1 MRLVVIALCAAL
13 ALPALAE
20 EEVGLGLPAPS
31 FSLRTMN
38 PDVSGTGWLALDK
51 FAGEEPEDAGS
62 KLVVLSFFAS
72 WCGPCKKEMPFLVQL
87 DKLYREQ
94 GLRIVGVCID
104 TEEPGIGAAK
114 KMIAEN
120 KVTYPVV
127 SDRFNFLARRYL
139 GESAPLPSVFLVRR
153 DGNIARIERG
163 YSKDV
168 GAFLLAAIQQEL
180 GLKVA
185 PLAETK
191 AKDVPHAEGKAKVPP
206 TVEAKADPEAE
217 AKAEPKVDSKPEF
230 KVAPKVRKPAS
241 KAPAPSR
248 TSASTA
254 PAAATP

>member
-1 MRLVVIALCAAL
+1 MRLVVIALCAAF
-13 ALPALAE
+13 ALPAVAE
-20 EEVGLGLPAPS
+20 EEIGLGLPAPS

-38 PDVSGTGWLALDK
+38 AEVSGTGWLALDK
-51 FAGEEPEDAGS
+51 YAGEEPEDAGS

-87 DKLYREQ
+87 DNMYREQ
-94 GLRIVGVCID
+94 GLRIIGVCID
-104 TEEPGIGAAK
+104 GEEPGITAAK
-114 KMIAEN
+114 KMISEN

-185 PLAETK
+185 PLAEAPK
-191 AKDVPHAEGKAKVPP
+191 AKDAPLAEPKSRAAP
-206 TVEAKADPEAE
+206 TVEAKADPKVETKPAPKAPKAGRKPVAKEPEA
-217 AKAEPKVDSKPEF
+217 ARPTASAEPAPPKP
-230 KVAPKVRKPAS
+230 
-241 KAPAPSR
+241 
-248 TSASTA
+248 
-254 PAAATP
+254 